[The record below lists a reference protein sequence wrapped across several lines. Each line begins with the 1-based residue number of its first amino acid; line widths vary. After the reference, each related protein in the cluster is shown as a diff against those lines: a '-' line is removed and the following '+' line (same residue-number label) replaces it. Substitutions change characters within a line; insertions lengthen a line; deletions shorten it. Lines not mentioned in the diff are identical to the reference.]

1 MSRLT
6 LRGQWFQGKE
16 GSFQGKG
23 GRKLPREVRK
33 KVSKERKEG
42 SFLGK
47 RERKLPMEGRKEASM
62 GKEEGSFHGKTWVN
76 FFFLRLPGKM
86 LHFFCFFLKASLIK
100 LHRYIELISVLT
112 KRYLNRKEDEITNKI
127 TNESMNHLK
136 EDLKKKLLDKSQCH
150 I

>member
-1 MSRLT
+1 MLLRRIADARVFNCEDDRGRL
-6 LRGQWFQGKE
+6 G
-16 GSFQGKG
+16 
-23 GRKLPREVRK
+23 V
-33 KVSKERKEG
+33 
-42 SFLGK
+42 
-47 RERKLPMEGRKEASM
+47 
-62 GKEEGSFHGKTWVN
+62 
-76 FFFLRLPGKM
+76 
-86 LHFFCFFLKASLIK
+86 K